1 MERITYQPIPHDAHD
16 VRAALAKLR
25 LELKGEA
32 NLDARSD
39 TDFLLRF
46 LRFADF
52 DVEAALAMTKKY
64 YKIKASCPKVLKDLV
79 PSDEAKSLAQ
89 NLVVVLPHKDAA
101 GRPILLI
108 KLGAWDPS
116 SLPQY
121 RFQRAVNVW
130 LEHLTRDPAAQTAG
144 ISAILDFS
152 GWTASK
158 ILACEIGL
166 VRQACRLVQECLP
179 LKISKVHVVKQP
191 KAFNVFFA
199 LLKPFFNKEELSR
212 FQLHGESFEKMHV
225 DVPRSILPG
234 EYGGT
239 GSPVDFEVLC
249 ERLQEEDSEFKE
261 NNAYGYS
268 EAS

>member
-1 MERITYQPIPHDAHD
+1 MERITYQPTAKDDHD

-25 LELKGEA
+25 LELKADA
-32 NLDARSD
+32 NLNARSD
-39 TDFLLRF
+39 ADFLLRF
-46 LRFADF
+46 LRFTNF
-52 DVEAALAMTKKY
+52 GVESALAIIRKY
-64 YKIKASCPKVLKDLV
+64 YKIKSSCPKVLKDLV
-79 PSDEAKSLAQ
+79 PSDEAKSLGR
-89 NLVVVLPHKDAA
+89 NLVVALPHKDAV

-116 SLPQY
+116 SLPQF

-130 LEHLTRDPAAQTAG
+130 LEHLTRDPATQTAG

-158 ILACEIGL
+158 ILACQIGL

-179 LKISKVHVVKQP
+179 LKITKVHVVNQP
-191 KAFNVFFA
+191 KTFNVFFA

-212 FQLHGESFEKMHV
+212 FQLHGDNFEKMHL
-225 DVPRSILPG
+225 DVPRNILPE

-239 GSPVDFEVLC
+239 GSPIDFEGLC
-249 ERLQEEDSEFKE
+249 ERLQEEDGEFKE
-261 NNAYGYS
+261 NNAYGYN

>member
-1 MERITYQPIPHDAHD
+1 MERITYQPTVHDTQD

-25 LELKGEA
+25 LELKGDA
-32 NLDARSD
+32 TLNARSD
-39 TDFLLRF
+39 ADFLLRF
-46 LRFADF
+46 LRFTNF
-52 DVEAALAMTKKY
+52 DVESALAMARKY
-64 YKIKASCPKVLKDLV
+64 YKIKSSCPKVLKDLV
-79 PSDEAKSLAQ
+79 PSDEAKSLGQ
-89 NLVVVLPHKDAA
+89 NLVVALPHKDTT

-116 SLPQY
+116 SLPQF

-130 LEHLTRDPAAQTAG
+130 LEHLTRDPVTQTAG

-179 LKISKVHVVKQP
+179 LKITKVHVVKQP
-191 KAFNVFFA
+191 KTFNVFFA

-212 FQLHGESFEKMHV
+212 FQLHGDNFEKMHL
-225 DVPRSILPG
+225 DVPRNILPE

-239 GSPVDFEVLC
+239 GSPIDFEGLC
-249 ERLQEEDSEFKE
+249 ERLQEEDGEFKE
-261 NNAYGYS
+261 NNAYGYN

>member
-1 MERITYQPIPHDAHD
+1 MERITYQPTANDAHD

-25 LELKGEA
+25 LELKADA
-32 NLDARSD
+32 NLNARSD
-39 TDFLLRF
+39 ADFLLRF
-46 LRFADF
+46 LRFTNF
-52 DVEAALAMTKKY
+52 GVESALAIIRKY
-64 YKIKASCPKVLKDLV
+64 YKIKSSCPKVLKDLV
-79 PSDEAKSLAQ
+79 PSDEAKSLGR
-89 NLVVVLPHKDAA
+89 NLVVALPHKDAV

-116 SLPQY
+116 SLPQF

-130 LEHLTRDPAAQTAG
+130 LEHLTRDPATQTAG
-144 ISAILDFS
+144 ISTILDFS

-158 ILACEIGL
+158 ILACQIGL

-179 LKISKVHVVKQP
+179 LKITKVHVVNQP
-191 KAFNVFFA
+191 KTFDVFFA

-212 FQLHGESFEKMHV
+212 FQLHGDNFEKMHL
-225 DVPRSILPG
+225 DVPRNILPE

-239 GSPVDFEVLC
+239 GSPIDFEGLC
-249 ERLQEEDSEFKE
+249 ERLQEEDGEFKE
-261 NNAYGYS
+261 NNAYGYN